1 MVLKKGMFY
10 SMKAIIHSKYG
21 PPETLELKE
30 VEKPKVGDDAVL
42 VKVHATAVNA
52 YDWHILRADPFLARL
67 EVGLFKPKKTR
78 LGVDVAGVVEAT
90 GRNVQKFHAGD
101 AVFADISASG
111 GGGFAEYVSV
121 PGKYVAC
128 KPVNLSFEAA
138 AAVPM
143 AAVTALQGLRD
154 LGQVQPGMK
163 VLINGASGGVGTFAV
178 QIAKALGAEVTAVC
192 STSKIDLVYSLGADH
207 VIDYTRED
215 FLQSGERYP
224 LILGISGFRPLVDYQ
239 RALTPQGKYIMV
251 GGTNAQIFQAAFLG
265 PSKSRKGGQT
275 MRPLN
280 AVPSQKDLDLVRDWL
295 EVEKIVPVVDRTFRL
310 DEVPAAIRYL
320 EERNAKGKIVIKV
333 I

>member
-1 MVLKKGMFY
+1 
-10 SMKAIIHSKYG
+10 MKAIVHSKYG
-21 PPETLELKE
+21 PPESLEVKE
-30 VEKPKVGDDAVL
+30 VEKPTVGDNDLL

-78 LGVDVAGVVEAT
+78 LGVDIAGVVEAT
-90 GRNVQKFHAGD
+90 GKNVRKFHAGD

-121 PGKYVAC
+121 PEKYVAC

-163 VLINGASGGVGTFAV
+163 LLINGASGGVGTFAV

-192 STSKIDLVYSLGADH
+192 RTGKMNLVHSLGADH

-224 LILGISGFRPLVDYQ
+224 LILGISGFRPLADYQ
-239 RALTPQGKYIMV
+239 RALTPQGRYIMV
-251 GGTNAQIFQAAFLG
+251 GGTNAQIFQAALLG
-265 PSKSRKGGQT
+265 PWKSRKGGQT
-275 MRPLN
+275 LKHLS
-280 AVPSQKDLDLVRDWL
+280 AVPSQKDLELMRDWL
-295 EVEKIVPVVDRTFRL
+295 EVERIVPVVDRTFRL
-310 DEVPAAIRYL
+310 DEVPEAIRYL
-320 EERNAKGKIVIKV
+320 EQRNANGKIVVKV
-333 I
+333 V